1 MKKTTN
7 PGKPMLVSKKT
18 ENIKPMGIK
27 KSTGAGSISPYENEK
42 TGASSIS
49 VGRKSQSMKAMKIN
63 RRAKERVAKV
73 KEKGMAK
80 VEKLDKKA
88 ASLRSSNPYK
98 SSVMESRATLKKTKT
113 EGKAKRIAK
122 RAAEEAAYQNKLVKP
137 KERKGGA
144 MTPAKLAD
152 RRANRGA
159 KAAIAAGIGAVF
171 GPAVYDKMKKKK

>member
-27 KSTGAGSISPYENEK
+27 KSTGSESMSPYENEK

-49 VGRKSQSMKAMKIN
+49 VGKKSQSMKAMKIN
-63 RRAKERVAKV
+63 RRAKERIANV

-88 ASLRSSNPYK
+88 ASLKSSNPYK
-98 SSVMESRATLKKTKT
+98 SSVASSRATLKKMKT
-113 EGKAKRIAK
+113 EGKAKRIGV
-122 RAAEEAAYQNKLVKP
+122 RAAKEAYYQNTLVTP

-159 KAAIAAGIGAVF
+159 KAAIAGGIGAVL